1 MEVRNCTTCAG
12 QRSKVGTEVCP
23 TSCYEARKGEYPS
36 WTPAFQRRSSHG
48 EIADNTVNYGPND
61 KPVAIKEDGE
71 KNRLDLLP
79 IGPLEDIAEILTFGA
94 KKYAD
99 HNWRN
104 GFKWSRLYG
113 ALFRHMFAW
122 IKGQDKDPETGKSHL
137 AHAGCCILFLL
148 EHEKRGLGEDDRYK
162 TE

>member
-1 MEVRNCTTCAG
+1 MTYQYRDDL
-12 QRSKVGTEVCP
+12 
-23 TSCYEARKGEYPS
+23 ARRLSQKDAAKGAE
-36 WTPAFQRRSSHG
+36 PA
-48 EIADNTVNYGPND
+48 I
-61 KPVAIKEDGE
+61 AIKEDIG

-79 IGPLEDIAEILTFGA
+79 VGPLEDIAEILTFGA

-104 GFKWSRLYG
+104 GFKWSRLLG
-113 ALFRHMFAW
+113 ACMRHLFAW
-122 IKGQDKDPETGKSHL
+122 SRGEKADPETGKSHL

-162 TE
+162 YE